1 MMTMSEND
9 HQPKPDVPEPWR
21 PRYGIGALL
30 MVMLV
35 FSVTGAAGYYLVQS
49 LGEKDR
55 SAHLT
60 FILFTLA
67 APILLMVVVSVI
79 RRIVVWLNRH

>member
-1 MMTMSEND
+1 MSEND
-9 HQPKPDVPEPWR
+9 HQPNPKVPEPWR
-21 PRYGIGALL
+21 PRFGIASLL

-35 FSVTGAAGYYLVQS
+35 FSVTGASGYYLVRS
-49 LGEKDR
+49 LGERDR

-67 APILLMVVVSVI
+67 APILLMVVVSLV
-79 RRIVVWLNRH
+79 RRIVDWFNHR

>member
-1 MMTMSEND
+1 MSEND

-21 PRYGIGALL
+21 PRFGVGALL

-35 FSVTGAAGYYLVQS
+35 CSVTGAAGYYLVRS
-49 LGEKDR
+49 IEDEKNR
-55 SAHLT
+55 TAHLT

-67 APILLMVVVSVI
+67 APILLMVVVSAI
-79 RRIVVWLNRH
+79 RQIIVWLSRR

>member
-1 MMTMSEND
+1 MSEND
-9 HQPKPDVPEPWR
+9 HQPKPNVPEPWR
-21 PRYGIGALL
+21 PRFGIGALL
-30 MVMLV
+30 LVMLV

-49 LGEKDR
+49 LGQRER

-67 APILLMVVVSVI
+67 APILLMVIVSFI
-79 RRIVVWLNRH
+79 RRIVLWVSRR

>member
-1 MMTMSEND
+1 MSEKD
-9 HQPKPDVPEPWR
+9 HQPTPNVPEPWR
-21 PRYGIGALL
+21 PRFGIGALL
-30 MVMLV
+30 MVTFV
-35 FSVTGAAGYYLVQS
+35 FSVMGAAGFYFVRS
-49 LGEKDR
+49 LGESGR

-79 RRIVVWLNRH
+79 RRIAVWLTRR

>member
-1 MMTMSEND
+1 MSEND

-21 PRYGIGALL
+21 PRFGVGALL

-35 FSVTGAAGYYLVQS
+35 CSVTGAAGFYLVRS
-49 LGEKDR
+49 LEEKDR
-55 SAHLT
+55 TAHLT

-67 APILLMVVVSVI
+67 APILLMVVVSAI
-79 RRIVVWLNRH
+79 RRIVVWLSRR

>member
-1 MMTMSEND
+1 MSEKD
-9 HQPKPDVPEPWR
+9 QQPKPDVPQPWR
-21 PRYGIGALL
+21 PRFGIGSLL

-35 FSVTGAAGYYLVQS
+35 FSVTGAAGFYLVRS
-49 LGEKDR
+49 LGERDR

-67 APILLMVVVSVI
+67 APILLMVAVSII
-79 RRIVVWLNRH
+79 RQIVVWLSRR

>member
-1 MMTMSEND
+1 MSEHD
-9 HQPKPDVPEPWR
+9 HQPERNVPEPWR
-21 PRYGIGALL
+21 PRFGIGALL

-35 FSVTGAAGYYLVQS
+35 FSVTGAAGYYLVRS
-49 LGEKDR
+49 LGQRDR

-67 APILLMVVVSVI
+67 APILLLVVVSVI
-79 RRIVVWLNRH
+79 RRIVVWLSRR